1 MEAAFATY
9 GYAQDQGQ
17 DLAEITWI
25 TSALLHVF
33 EGTLSRAS
41 APCRFFVAFAL
52 VRLRFAFLGAAF
64 RTILSGSSLV
74 PVERFHSS

>member
-41 APCRFFVAFAL
+41 APASVASSWLSLLYVFASP
-52 VRLRFAFLGAAF
+52 F
-64 RTILSGSSLV
+64 
-74 PVERFHSS
+74 